1 MTDTKATPATDC
13 TCEDV
18 RELMACPVHEPRN
31 TTPAGDAFVA
41 AWLADLEPYEDHER
55 ENDVKARD
63 IRSLLYRITADAE
76 TIRNHESQA
85 RDARVYIA
93 SLEAE
98 RVALRAQVETLREV
112 LREMTDAA
120 LTDSDAC
127 SICLHGTPQHS
138 SGCAKAA
145 AEALLAA
152 TEPKG

>member
-76 TIRNHESQA
+76 TTRNHESQA

-98 RVALRAQVETLREV
+98 RVALRAQVETLRG
-112 LREMTDAA
+112 A
-120 LTDSDAC
+120 L
-127 SICLHGTPQHS
+127 G
-138 SGCAKAA
+138 
-145 AEALLAA
+145 
-152 TEPKG
+152 